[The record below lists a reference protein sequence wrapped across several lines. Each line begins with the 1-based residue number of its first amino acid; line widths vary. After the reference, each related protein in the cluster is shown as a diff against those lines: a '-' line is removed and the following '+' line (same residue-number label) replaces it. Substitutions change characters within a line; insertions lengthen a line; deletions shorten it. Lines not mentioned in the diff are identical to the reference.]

1 MRAIGLYQSL
11 PLTDP
16 EALLDL
22 EVPAPELRPH
32 DLLVRVKAVSVN
44 PVDTKVR
51 RFRLPQKSETPKI
64 LGYDGA
70 GIVEGV
76 GEAVS
81 LFKVGDKV
89 YFAGDIT
96 RDGSNAELIAIDER
110 ICALKPKTIDFAKA
124 AALPLTTLTA
134 WEGMHDRMGIPTDPE
149 KNAGRH
155 ILIIGGAGGVGSIAI
170 QLAKRA
176 GLIVIATA
184 SRPESSEWC
193 KDLGA
198 DHVADHRNLV
208 ETVRGLGIDMV
219 EYILCASS
227 TDDYFAACADLIAP
241 QGKVCFIVANTQP
254 VNASIFQA
262 KSVAIC
268 WEYMFTRPQFTT
280 LDIARQHDILKET
293 AHLVDLGLI
302 RTTATKELTPINAS
316 TLREAHGLIEAGRT
330 IGKVVISGEF
340 VDG

>member
-1 MRAIGLYQSL
+1 MRAIGLYKSH
-11 PLTDP
+11 PLTEA

-22 EVPAPELRPH
+22 EIPAPELRPH

-51 RFRLPQKSETPKI
+51 RFRHPQKADIPRV

-70 GIVEGV
+70 GIVEAV

-81 LFKVGDKV
+81 LFKAGDQV

-96 RDGSNAELIAIDER
+96 RAGSNAELVAVDER
-110 ICALKPKTIDFAKA
+110 ICGRMPRSLSFAQA

-134 WEGMHDRMGIPTDPE
+134 WEAVHDRMGAPVAAE
-149 KNAGRH
+149 ANAGRH

-176 GLIVIATA
+176 GMIVIATA
-184 SRPESSEWC
+184 SRPESEQWC
-193 KDLGA
+193 RDLGA
-198 DHVADHRNLV
+198 DHVPDHRDLV
-208 ETVRGLGIDMV
+208 ASVRGLGIDMV

-227 TDDYFAACADLIAP
+227 TDEYFGSCAELVAP
-241 QGKVCFIVANTQP
+241 QGKVCFIVANAQP
-254 VNASIFQA
+254 VNAAAFQA
-262 KSVAIC
+262 KSVGIH

-280 LDIARQHDILKET
+280 IDISRQHEILTET
-293 AHLVDLGLI
+293 AAMVDLGLV
-302 RTTATKELTPINAS
+302 RTTMTRELSPINAS
-316 TLREAHGLIEAGRT
+316 TLREAHGLIEAGKT
-330 IGKVVISGEF
+330 IGKVVVSGEF
-340 VDG
+340 ADG